1 MKSIRIGNDIA
12 VTWSLYKEGQPYSLE
27 GMAVR
32 LYLNHALGR
41 SEIGSFKVSG
51 NVVAWTFEGKDQKHT
66 GRYSL
71 ELVVNEGESG
81 MMSVDKIDFVRLTP
95 VTPCC
100 EDEDEENVVTE
111 YVDLTSSV
119 ELAPTVIREGGG
131 GLQYAT
137 ERTVYITWDEGICE
151 ITEEQREYNK
161 ETFALAFSEDIFIS
175 YQGLFFPWISSNGRI
190 LNFSYVGYDAGILI
204 AIRIILHENG
214 DAEFVL
220 EPIETGSGLQYV
232 IERTVYPNRMTYY
245 GEEVGEPIELTEE
258 QKAYNIETVD
268 MHVDDKEVFISLA
281 GYFLHHA
288 ATAYDGHFGPWS
300 WSEFTTLMPGG
311 DVIDLLSVT
320 ITADGNATLEVK
332 EFETGSAPSTTSDMN
347 NDFSND
353 F

>member
-111 YVDLTSSV
+111 YVELTSTV
-119 ELAPTVIREGGG
+119 NYAPVVIKEGGA

-137 ERTVYITWDEGICE
+137 ERTVYQTEYRLGDYSESIE
-151 ITEEQREYNK
+151 ISEEERAYNA
-161 ETFALAFSEDIFIS
+161 ETFEMVRNDEPVFLSFGGVIMPYVECTFSASTGEGHVRFNVVLDNREGDFI
-175 YQGLFFPWISSNGRI
+175 G
-190 LNFSYVGYDAGILI
+190 GIVSVSVKVYS
-204 AIRIILHENG
+204 NG
-214 DAEFVL
+214 DAVQEMS
-220 EPIETGSGLQYV
+220 PI
-232 IERTVYPNRMTYY
+232 
-245 GEEVGEPIELTEE
+245 
-258 QKAYNIETVD
+258 
-268 MHVDDKEVFISLA
+268 
-281 GYFLHHA
+281 
-288 ATAYDGHFGPWS
+288 
-300 WSEFTTLMPGG
+300 
-311 DVIDLLSVT
+311 
-320 ITADGNATLEVK
+320 
-332 EFETGSAPSTTSDMN
+332 ETGSAPSTPRDMNSDFN
-347 NDFSND
+347 NDF
-353 F
+353 

>member
-111 YVDLTSSV
+111 YVELTSTV
-119 ELAPTVIREGGG
+119 NYAPVVIQTGGS

-137 ERTVYITWDEGICE
+137 ERTVYPTWVKSDGFEPHEAEISDEY
-151 ITEEQREYNK
+151 REYNK
-161 ETFALAFSEDIFIS
+161 ETYEMVKRVEPVFIS
-175 YQGLFFPWISSNGRI
+175 FMGLFFFVTTIYDDSAVFNHVSHVDNHG
-190 LNFSYVGYDAGILI
+190 LFSYTITITKD
-204 AIRIILHENG
+204 G
-214 DAEFVL
+214 DARVVSK
-220 EPIETGSGLQYV
+220 PIQTGS
-232 IERTVYPNRMTYY
+232 
-245 GEEVGEPIELTEE
+245 
-258 QKAYNIETVD
+258 
-268 MHVDDKEVFISLA
+268 
-281 GYFLHHA
+281 
-288 ATAYDGHFGPWS
+288 
-300 WSEFTTLMPGG
+300 
-311 DVIDLLSVT
+311 
-320 ITADGNATLEVK
+320 
-332 EFETGSAPSTTSDMN
+332 SAPRDMN
-347 NDFSND
+347 NDFSKD

>member
-100 EDEDEENVVTE
+100 EGEDDENVVTE

-119 ELAPTVIREGGG
+119 EFAPVVIRESG
-131 GLQYAT
+131 GLQYAI
-137 ERTVYITWDEGICE
+137 ERTVYLSRYDLGGEYEDYE
-151 ITEEQREYNK
+151 ITEEERAYNK
-161 ETFALAFSEDIFIS
+161 ETFELAWSGSVVIVFVGNILTSVGGSRNDEEGEMIFNAVCE
-175 YQGLFFPWISSNGRI
+175 YG
-190 LNFSYVGYDAGILI
+190 GYLLSLTITVKS
-204 AIRIILHENG
+204 NG
-214 DAEFVL
+214 DAVYS
-220 EPIETGSGLQYV
+220 IKNVETGG
-232 IERTVYPNRMTYY
+232 
-245 GEEVGEPIELTEE
+245 
-258 QKAYNIETVD
+258 
-268 MHVDDKEVFISLA
+268 
-281 GYFLHHA
+281 
-288 ATAYDGHFGPWS
+288 
-300 WSEFTTLMPGG
+300 
-311 DVIDLLSVT
+311 
-320 ITADGNATLEVK
+320 
-332 EFETGSAPSTTSDMN
+332 GSATPSDMN
-347 NDFSND
+347 SDFSND

>member
-100 EDEDEENVVTE
+100 EDEDEENIVTE

-119 ELAPTVIREGGG
+119 EFAPVVIREGGA
-131 GLQYAT
+131 GLQYA
-137 ERTVYITWDEGICE
+137 
-151 ITEEQREYNK
+151 
-161 ETFALAFSEDIFIS
+161 
-175 YQGLFFPWISSNGRI
+175 
-190 LNFSYVGYDAGILI
+190 
-204 AIRIILHENG
+204 
-214 DAEFVL
+214 
-220 EPIETGSGLQYV
+220 
-232 IERTVYPNRMTYY
+232 IERTVYPTEVRIGDYTEFILLSE
-245 GEEVGEPIELTEE
+245 GERAYNVETFEKDYNGEP
-258 QKAYNIETVD
+258 
-268 MHVDDKEVFISLA
+268 VFISIEGFFLYHTLA
-281 GYFLHHA
+281 SRNASTGEGYVRFNSVLDMEDNGILNGLVS
-288 ATAYDGHFGPWS
+288 TYITVCS
-300 WSEFTTLMPGG
+300 NG
-311 DVIDLLSVT
+311 DAI
-320 ITADGNATLEVK
+320 LEYAPLN
-332 EFETGSAPSTTSDMN
+332 TGSSTPSDMN

>member
-100 EDEDEENVVTE
+100 EGEDDENVVTE

-119 ELAPTVIREGGG
+119 EFAPVVINEGGG
-131 GLQYAT
+131 AGLQYA
-137 ERTVYITWDEGICE
+137 
-151 ITEEQREYNK
+151 
-161 ETFALAFSEDIFIS
+161 
-175 YQGLFFPWISSNGRI
+175 
-190 LNFSYVGYDAGILI
+190 
-204 AIRIILHENG
+204 
-214 DAEFVL
+214 
-220 EPIETGSGLQYV
+220 
-232 IERTVYPNRMTYY
+232 IERTVYLTRYELG
-245 GEEVGEPIELTEE
+245 GEYEDNEI
-258 QKAYNIETVD
+258 
-268 MHVDDKEVFISLA
+268 
-281 GYFLHHA
+281 
-288 ATAYDGHFGPWS
+288 
-300 WSEFTTLMPGG
+300 
-311 DVIDLLSVT
+311 T
-320 ITADGNATLEVK
+320 IWDEMEDRK
-332 EFETGSAPSTTSDMN
+332 
-347 NDFSND
+347 
-353 F
+353 